1 MDCCSLA
8 GRTLK
13 HAKVVGPLSEYVL
26 VRLEPMDWDEDKEF
40 AQRFGVENF
49 PSLLLLDW
57 TGEMKLGVI
66 GDVSPEEV
74 AKGLTN
80 ALGK

>member
-1 MDCCSLA
+1 VDCCSLE

-13 HAKVVGPLSEYVL
+13 HAKVVGPLSEFVL
-26 VRLEPMDWDEDKEF
+26 VRLEPMDWDEDLEF
-40 AQRFGVENF
+40 AHRFGVKEF
-49 PSLLLLDW
+49 PCLLLLDW
-57 TGEMKLGVI
+57 KGEKKLGVI

-74 AKGLTN
+74 SKGLGE